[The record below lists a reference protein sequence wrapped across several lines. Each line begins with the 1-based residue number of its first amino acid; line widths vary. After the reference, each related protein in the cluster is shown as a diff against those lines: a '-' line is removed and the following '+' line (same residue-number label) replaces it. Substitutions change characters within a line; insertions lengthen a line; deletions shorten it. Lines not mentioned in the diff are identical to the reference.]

1 MVLSI
6 RKILIMSRNIFY
18 LVIIGNAVLS
28 GTQIESG
35 RYTTL
40 LFIADMILLFLFFA
54 DINIKRDE
62 QD

>member
-1 MVLSI
+1 
-6 RKILIMSRNIFY
+6 MSRNIFY